1 MMDEVFENTACNSS
15 YRRRGVAVVYQFSLH
30 LAMCV
35 SRSLAHYSPPLLAYR
50 DNFMSAQEALA
61 YGLID
66 EIVAPHDEKFRD
78 LTMPPPG
85 MAPQLFGELPEGA
98 ADYQFGKIVSVE

>member
-1 MMDEVFENTACNSS
+1 LQFLIPKTWC
-15 YRRRGVAVVYQFSLH
+15 GVVYLVKFYLC
-30 LAMCV
+30 MCV
-35 SRSLAHYSPPLLAYR
+35 SRSLAHYSPRLLVYR

-78 LTMPPPG
+78 FTMPPPG
-85 MAPQLFGELPEGA
+85 VAPQLFGELPEGA

>member
-1 MMDEVFENTACNSS
+1 MLKS
-15 YRRRGVAVVYQFSLH
+15 QFLT
-30 LAMCV
+30 
-35 SRSLAHYSPPLLAYR
+35 HYAPPLLACR

-78 LTMPPPG
+78 FTTPPPG
-85 MAPQLFGELPEGA
+85 VAPQLFGELPEGA
-98 ADYQFGKIVSVE
+98 ADYQFGKIVSVA

>member
-1 MMDEVFENTACNSS
+1 MLKS
-15 YRRRGVAVVYQFSLH
+15 QFLT
-30 LAMCV
+30 
-35 SRSLAHYSPPLLAYR
+35 HYAPPLLSYR

-66 EIVAPHDEKFRD
+66 EIVAPHDEKFRN

-98 ADYQFGKIVSVE
+98 ADYQFGKIVSAD